1 MAKKVKKA
9 NGRKSLIL
17 FGFIVALIISG
28 LMVAYFQFMKNQ
40 QLLEVGKEPATETEK
55 LIAKDLSRF
64 TLTLPYS
71 PIVAK
76 CAIRP
81 TSTETMKLWGRYNQC
96 IYNSSLSEE
105 EFSSLLSQLREM
117 YSSELISNNPEE
129 NHKSKLQTDVDT
141 YKEKKWKIVN
151 YSAET
156 GQAVEYKTING
167 KECAYLHISY
177 FIKQDK
183 AYSKLHQ
190 KFIMVKE
197 DNKWKILGWQSES
210 ETKSSKKEA
219 TSENGA

>member
-55 LIAKDLSRF
+55 LIAKDLQIGYPE
-64 TLTLPYS
+64 TP
-71 PIVAK
+71 
-76 CAIRP
+76 
-81 TSTETMKLWGRYNQC
+81 TETMKLWGRYNQC

-105 EFSSLLSQLREM
+105 EFSSLLGQLREM

-129 NHKSKLQTDVDT
+129 NHKTKLQTDVDT